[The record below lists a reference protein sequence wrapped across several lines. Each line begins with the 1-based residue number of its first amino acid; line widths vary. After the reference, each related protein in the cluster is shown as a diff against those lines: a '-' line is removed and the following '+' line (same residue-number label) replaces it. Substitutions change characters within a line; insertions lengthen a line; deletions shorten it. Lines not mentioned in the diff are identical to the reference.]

1 MLKIERADTFIKR
14 LLGLIGRK
22 GLEPE
27 HALLLAPCK
36 AIHML
41 GMGFA
46 IDAVF
51 VDKAL
56 CVKKIVRELKPW
68 FGFAVCF
75 EAWAVLELRAGETV
89 RLNLEVGQFLEVEW
103 T

>member
-1 MLKIERADTFIKR
+1 MLRIERADTFIKR
-14 LLGLIGRK
+14 LLGLMGRK
-22 GLEPE
+22 GIESE

-41 GMGFA
+41 GMCFA
-46 IDAVF
+46 IDAIF

-56 CVKKIVRELKPW
+56 CVKKIVRNLKPW
-68 FGFAVCF
+68 VGFAVCM
-75 EAWAVLELRAGETV
+75 EAWAVLELRAGEAV
-89 RLNLEVGQFLEVEW
+89 RLKLEVGQFLEVEW